1 MQFPGNSQ
9 IKKIRVN
16 LFNPF
21 HPWSNILSEAYII
34 KNLMPKLYWI
44 SNLRVF
50 ATIMVVLIH
59 TSGGALFHFKD
70 MPQSWWAGNIVGGFG
85 RFAVP
90 VFVMISGALLLGKEI
105 EFFSF
110 IQKRFLR
117 VWVPFTLWVIIYVL
131 YHNYFETKPYSFQ
144 TALTQYFTGGNYL
157 YGHLWFVYMIL
168 GLYLITPFLNNWLLK
183 SNESQINILLGFLFT
198 ISCGIHLIKRPLGI
212 HIPNDLQN
220 FGGYIGYFVAGY
232 VLKNKQFNI
241 NKLWYLFVFTIGY
254 LMLIFGSFYL
264 VENTGKFDL
273 FFYDYFSPSVFLMS
287 ISIFMFF
294 KETFNHEFLPQ
305 LMNPLDK
312 FSFGIYL
319 CHLQIITILSRK
331 FGLNWAWHTPIIGI
345 FAHAGLT
352 LIIAFFLIWG
362 LSKLPKSQWLI
373 G

>member
-1 MQFPGNSQ
+1 
-9 IKKIRVN
+9 
-16 LFNPF
+16 
-21 HPWSNILSEAYII
+21 
-34 KNLMPKLYWI
+34 MPKLYWI

-50 ATIMVVLIH
+50 ATVMVILIH
-59 TSGGALFHFKD
+59 TSGGALFRFKD
-70 MPQSWWAGNIVGGFG
+70 MPESWRVANIVAGFG
-85 RFAVP
+85 RFTVP

-131 YHNYFETKPYSFQ
+131 YHNYFETKPYSLQ

-168 GLYLITPFLNNWLLK
+168 GLYLVTPFLNNWLLK
-183 SNESQINILLGFLFT
+183 ANESQIYIFLGFCF
-198 ISCGIHLIKRPLGI
+198 IASCGIHLIKRPFGI
-212 HIPNDLQN
+212 QIYHDLQN
-220 FGGYIGYFVAGY
+220 FIGYIGYFVAGY

-241 NKLWYLFVFTIGY
+241 NKLWYVLVFIIGY
-254 LMLIFGSFYL
+254 LLLIFGSYFL
-264 VENTGKFDL
+264 VKTTGKIDM
-273 FFYDYFSPSVFLMS
+273 FFHDYFSPSVFLMS
-287 ISIFMFF
+287 ISIFMYF

-305 LMNPLDK
+305 IMNPLDK
-312 FSFGIYL
+312 FSFGIFL

-331 FGLNWAWHTPIIGI
+331 FSINWAWHPPVLGI
-345 FAHAGLT
+345 FLQAGLT
-352 LIIAFFLIWG
+352 LIIAYILIWG

>member
-1 MQFPGNSQ
+1 
-9 IKKIRVN
+9 
-16 LFNPF
+16 
-21 HPWSNILSEAYII
+21 
-34 KNLMPKLYWI
+34 MPKLYWI

-50 ATIMVVLIH
+50 ATIMVILIH

-70 MPQSWWAGNIVGGFG
+70 MPQSWWVANLVAGFG
-85 RFAVP
+85 RFTVP

-105 EFFSF
+105 EVLNF

-131 YHNYFETKPYSFQ
+131 YHNYFEIKPYAFQ

-168 GLYLITPFLNNWLLK
+168 GLYLVTPLLNKWLLK
-183 SNESQINILLGFLFT
+183 ANEVQINILLGCCFT
-198 ISCGIHLIKRPLGI
+198 MSCVIHLIKRPLGI

-232 VLKNKQFNI
+232 VLKNKQLTI
-241 NKLWYLFVFTIGY
+241 NKFWFLFVFIVGY
-254 LMLIFGSFYL
+254 SLLVFGSYFL
-264 VENTGKFDL
+264 VKTTGKLDM

-294 KETFNHEFLPQ
+294 KKTFNYEFLPKII
-305 LMNPLDK
+305 NPLDK

-331 FGLNWAWHTPIIGI
+331 LTLNWAWHPPVLGI
-345 FAHAGLT
+345 FAHAALT
-352 LIIAFFLIWG
+352 LTIAFILIWA
-362 LSKLPKSQWLI
+362 LSKFPQSQWLI